1 MYLKRGFDMSK
12 IIVGNA
18 ENVNGV
24 KLSLQDRLQYNASPE
39 SMRDNYFVEMY
50 GVKGIENDPRHK
62 PFLGLIYQLTWAKNF
77 TEKGSTVIV
86 ERPEVGLSLVQ
97 KRIALLSILHLV
109 HTGRDVVLDTQDKEF
124 IGLVRV
130 LNSVKKDESGVNALV
145 DFLYV
150 KVHERI
156 WRQVFAD
163 ILRSLHIE
171 VANNTAE
178 AVKEVVS

>member
-1 MYLKRGFDMSK
+1 MSK
-12 IIVGNA
+12 IILGNA
-18 ENVNGV
+18 EGV
-24 KLSLQDRLQYNASPE
+24 QGVRLSLEKRLEHNLDPE

-50 GVKGIENDPRHK
+50 GVKGVENDPKHK
-62 PFLGLIYQLTWAKNF
+62 PFFGLIHQLTWAKNF

-86 ERPEVGLSLVQ
+86 EQPEVGLSLVQ

-109 HTGRDVVLDTQDKEF
+109 YTGRDVVLDTQDKEF

-130 LNSVKKDESGVNALV
+130 LNSVKKNESGVTALL

-156 WRQVFAD
+156 WRQVFTEV
-163 ILRSLHIE
+163 LRNLYIE
-171 VANNTAE
+171 EANNPVEVTE
-178 AVKEVVS
+178 EVVS

>member
-1 MYLKRGFDMSK
+1 MSK

-50 GVKGIENDPRHK
+50 G
-62 PFLGLIYQLTWAKNF
+62 
-77 TEKGSTVIV
+77 
-86 ERPEVGLSLVQ
+86 LSLVQ
-97 KRIALLSILHLV
+97 KRIVLLSILHLV

-124 IGLVRV
+124 ISLVRV
-130 LNSVKKDESGVNALV
+130 LNSVKKDESGVTALV

-150 KVHERI
+150 RVHERI
-156 WRQVFAD
+156 WRQVFTD
-163 ILRSLHIE
+163 VLRNLHIE
-171 VANNTAE
+171 EANNTAE
-178 AVKEVVS
+178 SVKEVVS